1 MYRFKERNFVMLA
14 YDCENC
20 KKIYFGG
27 FVNEFN
33 QHFCSKR
40 CYIKYCQ
47 KHNYKPNLNNL
58 QKLKTILDS

>member
-1 MYRFKERNFVMLA
+1 MLA

-33 QHFCSKR
+33 QHFCSEK

-47 KHNYKPNLNNL
+47 KYNYKPNSNNL